1 MVLSI
6 ILINKNKS
14 KRQQIVDKIPIRIS
28 LNGIKGKSI
37 ITNLVSNILIEAGY
51 KVIGKTANESSDII
65 LGLQNGSDDEYSKLQ
80 HKTNN
85 DKFSVLKNA
94 SELGV
99 DAVIYENIDADSASK
114 KVSKFNELNENI
126 AVISEISEDYVE
138 EDDKL
143 VQSFAKVI
151 PYEGYLVTT
160 NNNYTDYFKSIARER
175 NTKVIIA
182 DNSKITYKYLDLFD
196 YDDVSV
202 ENAALSIAVGEA
214 LGIDEKTCLR
224 GMVNINTKR

>member
-14 KRQQIVDKIPIRIS
+14 QRQQIIDKIPIRIS

-65 LGLQNGSDDEYSKLQ
+65 LGLQNGSDDEYTKLQ

-99 DAVIYENIDADSASK
+99 DAVIY
-114 KVSKFNELNENI
+114 
-126 AVISEISEDYVE
+126 
-138 EDDKL
+138 
-143 VQSFAKVI
+143 
-151 PYEGYLVTT
+151 
-160 NNNYTDYFKSIARER
+160 
-175 NTKVIIA
+175 
-182 DNSKITYKYLDLFD
+182 
-196 YDDVSV
+196 
-202 ENAALSIAVGEA
+202 
-214 LGIDEKTCLR
+214 
-224 GMVNINTKR
+224 

>member
-14 KRQQIVDKIPIRIS
+14 QRQQIIDKIPIRIS

-143 VQSFAKVI
+143 VQSFAQVI
-151 PYEGYLVTT
+151 PYEG
-160 NNNYTDYFKSIARER
+160 
-175 NTKVIIA
+175 IIA